1 MKAGTEI
8 FALCDRIRETSYAL
22 HRYLRHGH
30 MEKVYE
36 NGLTHRLRNVGIKVE
51 QQYPLQVLDKDG
63 TVLGD
68 YLADL
73 FVEDCLIIELKAAL
87 STLLCKILMSQ
98 FLKEGEI
105 LSHFSYRVGPP
116 M

>member
-1 MKAGTEI
+1 MKDAI
-8 FALCDRIRETSYAL
+8 FELCDVVRETSFQL

-36 NGLTHRLRNVGIKVE
+36 NGLANRLRKQGHRV
-51 QQYPLQVLDKDG
+51 QQQTPMRVVDEDS

-73 FVEDCLIIELKAAL
+73 IVDD
-87 STLLCKILMSQ
+87 
-98 FLKEGEI
+98 
-105 LSHFSYRVGPP
+105 V
-116 M
+116 